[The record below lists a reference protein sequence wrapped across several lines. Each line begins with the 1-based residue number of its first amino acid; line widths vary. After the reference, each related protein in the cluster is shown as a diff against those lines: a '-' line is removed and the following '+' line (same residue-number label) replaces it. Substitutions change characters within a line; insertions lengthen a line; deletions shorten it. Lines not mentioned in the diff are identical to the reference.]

1 MGEKDEQ
8 SFVCMPDEASAAA
21 PCKMER
27 LMRVEERGKGTCESD
42 VAQSL
47 ALRVRFHLK
56 KIRNLKICRWP
67 SKTVG
72 ETRGNQPMAATTVS
86 GRIKEKTVYR
96 GCVKETPEGIHVCM
110 PNKKFCLY
118 HVCVYVY
125 RDYMKIEGINHYV
138 FELTKEIQ

>member
-72 ETRGNQPMAATTVS
+72 ETRGNQQMAATTVS

-96 GCVKETPEGIHVCM
+96 GCVKETPEGIHVCLIRNFSYIM
-110 PNKKFCLY
+110 
-118 HVCVYVY
+118 HVLTF
-125 RDYMKIEGINHYV
+125 IES
-138 FELTKEIQ
+138 T